1 MSTKR
6 KGRAAGRAKG
16 AGRTRTPAR
25 RSRFAWWRELPGS
38 LRGWLRRAVIALLV
52 VFVAAPLALVLLY
65 RFVPVPVT
73 PLMMIR
79 LVEGQGLAK
88 DWVAWDAIAV
98 PMRQAVVAAEDN
110 LFCEHSGF
118 DWKSLEAAVT
128 AYAAGERAGG
138 GSTISMQ
145 TAKNLFLWPSRSII
159 RKGLEVPLTASIEL
173 LWPKRRILE
182 VYLNIAELG
191 PGIYGVEAASRHYF
205 KRPAGELSLAQASRL
220 AAVLPNPLEWSPQP
234 PGGYVQRRAGIIRTR
249 IRQLGPL
256 LDCVSG

>member
-6 KGRAAGRAKG
+6 KGRAPGRAKG

-25 RSRFAWWRELPGS
+25 RSRFGWWRDLPGS
-38 LRGWLRRAVIALLV
+38 LRGWLRRAVVALLA
-52 VFVAAPLALVLLY
+52 VFVVAPLALVLLY

-73 PLMMIR
+73 PLMLIR

-88 DWVAWDAIAV
+88 DWVAWDDIAV

-118 DWKSLEAAVT
+118 DWKSLEAAVS

-205 KRPAGELSLAQASRL
+205 KRPARELSLAQASRL

-234 PGGYVQRRAGIIRTR
+234 PGGYVQRRAGVIRTR

-256 LDCVSG
+256 LDCVSD